1 MGLLHLLGV
10 GCLTVLGAAYTSL
23 CLLLQVTS
31 LLCITDNASCHVSH
45 VTCHMPRVT
54 CQGSLVAGLLIT
66 FLPTLAVLGLLSVWL
81 TVLAGYR
88 HLGKTRH
95 FTQTR
100 YSPLPFKVLI
110 QSCEM
115 HWDQL

>member
-1 MGLLHLLGV
+1 
-10 GCLTVLGAAYTSL
+10 
-23 CLLLQVTS
+23 
-31 LLCITDNASCHVSH
+31 
-45 VTCHMPRVT
+45 MPSVT

-100 YSPLPFKVLI
+100 YSALKGISQNLDNGSKNSENQKKDGVRPKMAQKYQIV
-110 QSCEM
+110 
-115 HWDQL
+115 